1 MFSCSS
7 FRKEGV
13 EWVISCS
20 NCLVGR
26 HLTIRLDAM
35 FKAIKFPAGV
45 ADLATGLPNVDWD
58 ALTLKE
64 RLCYTKMDDEKYPI
78 QSSRLS
84 KWITILRRR
93 RERGMRVLARR
104 DPDTKWSSPL
114 RSPCKVSYSEVVPDW
129 SAEVGL
135 NLWLVEAQEVPQTNL
150 VAKALFATATAYR
163 SKENR
168 KQLLG
173 RFHDCVKI
181 ENSHSLR
188 LFEIYQA

>member
-1 MFSCSS
+1 
-7 FRKEGV
+7 
-13 EWVISCS
+13 
-20 NCLVGR
+20 
-26 HLTIRLDAM
+26 M

-45 ADLATGLPNVDWD
+45 ADLATSLPNVDWD

-64 RLCYTKMDDEKYPI
+64 RCFTKRRMMRNI
-78 QSSRLS
+78 QYNQAGCQSGLPF
-84 KWITILRRR
+84 WGGEE

-135 NLWLVEAQEVPQTNL
+135 NLWLVETQEVPQTNL

-173 RFHDCVKI
+173 RFHDCVEI

-188 LFEIYQA
+188 LFKIYQA